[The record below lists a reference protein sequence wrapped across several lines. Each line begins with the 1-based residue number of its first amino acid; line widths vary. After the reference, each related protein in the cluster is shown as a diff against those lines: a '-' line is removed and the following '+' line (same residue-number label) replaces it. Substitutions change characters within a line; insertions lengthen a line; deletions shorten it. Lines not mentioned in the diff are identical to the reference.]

1 MPVGST
7 HYVADGFPDRIVAT
21 PAQDAATG
29 FAVAWRTDASV
40 NQPRLE
46 LVVAGNSP
54 GVGTPRRIRAST
66 ATLASENGSS
76 HHHRADVDGLHPD
89 TLYAYRL
96 PLTAYRLPRTAY
108 RLPLTACRGRD
119 RAPGVRG
126 ITSARLPQPV
136 HR

>member
-96 PLTAYRLPRTAY
+96 PRTAY
-108 RLPLTACRGRD
+108 R
-119 RAPGVRG
+119 
-126 ITSARLPQPV
+126 
-136 HR
+136 